1 MESTLNKKNF
11 WRKIIFFGLII
22 FLVIPVF
29 SFLVFNFA
37 SALGDVTT
45 GYRLSFD
52 YPLEFIAH
60 NRTVSIDR
68 TLNSKD
74 MFVPT
79 KTEAEL
85 TSFCNSSLIGSGC
98 DTGYISNKPNCGTV
112 DYGGIVYPTVQIG
125 SQCWL
130 ARDLNIG
137 TPVSESSNMSS
148 GATIEKYCE
157 GNNTETRTADCDK
170 FGGLYQWNEA
180 MNYVTTEGAQGICPS
195 GWHIPTDAEFTTLKN
210 NLIALNLGIGLIR
223 ALRSVDS
230 LYYAAYGTSTAY
242 NSGYPIAPRGLNS
255 VGFFMDFGGVR
266 ALANPYIMWRSRLV
280 PLLSTSLASYYW
292 TSTQIDASNAK
303 AWGTYVFYNGYWH
316 ELPELP
322 TYKGDFIPVN
332 SNSKNLG
339 FSVRCLKD

>member
-1 MESTLNKKNF
+1 MSKPLDKKNF

-22 FLVIPVF
+22 FLVIP
-29 SFLVFNFA
+29 SFFFFVFNFA

-60 NRTVSIDR
+60 DRIVSIDR
-68 TLNSKD
+68 TLSSKD
-74 MFVPT
+74 IFIPT
-79 KTEAEL
+79 RTEAEL
-85 TSFCNSSLIGSGC
+85 TSFCNSGLIGSGC
-98 DTGYISNKPNCGTV
+98 DTGYISNKPDCGTV

-130 ARDLNIG
+130 AKDLNIG
-137 TPVSESSNMSS
+137 TPVSVSRNMSS

-180 MNYVTTEGAQGICPS
+180 MNYTTTEGAQGICPP
-195 GWHIPTDAEFTTLKN
+195 GWHIPTDAEFVTFENTLKS
-210 NLIALNLGIGLIR
+210 LNLGDSLIR

-230 LYYAAYGTSTAY
+230 FYYAAYGTSTAY
-242 NSGYPIAPRGLNS
+242 SGSDPIAPRGLNS

-266 ALANPYIMWRSRLV
+266 ASAHPYIMRRSSLV
-280 PLLSTSLASYYW
+280 PILSTSLSASYW
-292 TSTQIDASNAK
+292 TSTQINTSNAK
-303 AWGTYVFYNGYWH
+303 AWGSYVFYNGYWH
-316 ELPELP
+316 DSPEYP
-322 TYKGDFIPVN
+322 GYNAGFN
-332 SNSKNLG
+332 SQNSTSKNLG
-339 FSVRCLKD
+339 YSIRCLKD